1 MASPRVINFDKLL
14 APIPGDS
21 PVGPDLRLDISAGS
35 LYQQV
40 RDAREQS
47 RNVEREIQ
55 KANPDYSADQLVW
68 NKVFELA
75 TKAVNEQSKDLGIV
89 AWLCEAVVRQKGF
102 AGLRDSIRASR
113 MLIEKY
119 FDDLY
124 PRPEEEEGV
133 EPPSDLEKI
142 MTRVKPFEGLF
153 AGALTYPVNNI
164 VITEGDRYSFAD
176 YRGAKLLDK
185 ETDAKVRAA
194 KIENGAVQLSDFN
207 AALAST
213 TPDFYKDLHEDLTQ
227 SLQELADFAKALDE
241 KCGKDEKGFPVAPP
255 VGDTEKV
262 LKECLDTVVELGKTK
277 GLFAAEPAPGTD
289 VATTEQGGVPQA
301 GGGGVAGNGKAIVTR
316 EDALAALSHIATYFR
331 RVEPHSPVAH
341 HVEEAVRWGRMDLAT
356 LLSELITDDK
366 MRQAVFTRIGIMD
379 VDEKKKK

>member
-55 KANPDYSADQLVW
+55 KANPDYSTDQLNW
-68 NKVFELA
+68 NKVLELA
-75 TKAVNEQSKDLGIV
+75 TKAINEQSKDFGIV
-89 AWLCEAVVRQKGF
+89 AWLCEAAVRLKGF
-102 AGLRDSIRASR
+102 AGLRDCLRASR
-113 MLIEKY
+113 MMLEKY
-119 FDDLY
+119 FDDLW

-133 EPPSDLEKI
+133 EPPSELEKI
-142 MTRVKPFEGLF
+142 ITRVKPFEGLF

-164 VITEGDRYSFAD
+164 VITETERFSFAD
-176 YRGAKLLDK
+176 LRAAKALDK
-185 ETDAKVRAA
+185 ETDPKVRQA
-194 KIENGAVQLSDFN
+194 KIDANVVPLSEFTAAVASSSPDFYKNLHEDLAQCIVELSDFN
-207 AALAST
+207 
-213 TPDFYKDLHEDLTQ
+213 
-227 SLQELADFAKALDE
+227 KALEE
-241 KCGKDEKGFPVAPP
+241 KCGNDEKGFPVAPP
-255 VGDTEKV
+255 VGDTEKL
-262 LKECLDTVVELGKTK
+262 LKECLDTIVELGKTK

-289 VATTEQGGVPQA
+289 VATTEQGGAPQA
-301 GGGGVAGNGKAIVTR
+301 GGAAGNGKAIVTR
-316 EDALAALSHIATYFR
+316 EDALSALSHIATYFR

-366 MRQAVFTRIGIMD
+366 MRQAVFTRIGIED